1 MNWKDRIARFKGW
14 KWLIIGSVV
23 GAVISLIW
31 LLFINNV
38 GEEWLGF
45 IGGILGSII
54 GILGTFYVL
63 SIQLKKD
70 KEALDIQLQQDK
82 EQNRRNQVDNT
93 FFNLLDMHLK
103 MKNTIEE
110 NNTFE
115 TFYNEIGLD
124 ANKMIQHIGTQKII
138 EADGIVDNLT
148 TIYDAYVEK
157 MKEILIELDIDVS
170 GIPKETNKK
179 LGYLIKQLSENY
191 EVGTPGK
198 EENDKKADLVSYS
211 FHEAASDVH
220 KLIDMIENEFISNVD
235 ILPKLLGVYHS
246 ILEYKVDT
254 EANEALKKIALEAK
268 KYHNKAGKYQLI
280 TATKD
285 KQRIINNVSQKY
297 YSQLASY
304 FRLTHRILKY
314 INENVDKQAEKENYL
329 GFLRATMDEKE
340 LLTLF
345 YASSYSNRGEGLKQ
359 QFVGTNF
366 FGKKGELG
374 EDKTLAQHFNKDK
387 LFWPEEDIKLM
398 QCFTI

>member
-1 MNWKDRIARFKGW
+1 MNWKERIVRFKDW
-14 KWLIIGSVV
+14 KWLFIGLVV

-54 GILGTFYVL
+54 GILGTFCVL

-103 MKNTIEE
+103 MKSTIEE

-124 ANKMIQHIGTQKII
+124 ANEMIKIIGTRKII
-138 EADGIVDNLT
+138 EADGIIDNLT
-148 TIYDAYVEK
+148 IIFEAYIEK
-157 MKEILIELDIDVS
+157 MKEKLIELNIDVS
-170 GIPKETNKK
+170 GIPKETDQK
-179 LGYLIKQLSENY
+179 LGYLINQLSENY
-191 EVGTPGK
+191 EVGKPGE
-198 EENDKKADLVSYS
+198 EENDKKFYLVSTAY
-211 FHEAASDVH
+211 HAASSDVL
-220 KLIDMIENEFISNVD
+220 KLIDRIKYRILESD
-235 ILPKLLGVYHS
+235 ILPMLLSVNNS

-254 EANEALKKIALEAK
+254 EANEVLKKIVLEAK
-268 KYHNKAGKYQLI
+268 KYHNKDGKYQLI
-280 TATKD
+280 TTTED
-285 KQRIINNVSQKY
+285 KQRVIDQVSQKY

-314 INENVDKQAEKENYL
+314 INENVDKQVEKENYL

-345 YASSYSNRGEGLKQ
+345 YTSSYSNRGEGLKQ
-359 QFVGTNF
+359 QFVETNF

-374 EDKTLAQHFNKDK
+374 EDQILAQHFNKDK
-387 LFWPEEDIKLM
+387 LFWPEADINLM

>member
-148 TIYDAYVEK
+148 TIYDAYIEK

-179 LGYLIKQLSENY
+179 LGYLIK
-191 EVGTPGK
+191 
-198 EENDKKADLVSYS
+198 
-211 FHEAASDVH
+211 
-220 KLIDMIENEFISNVD
+220 
-235 ILPKLLGVYHS
+235 
-246 ILEYKVDT
+246 
-254 EANEALKKIALEAK
+254 
-268 KYHNKAGKYQLI
+268 
-280 TATKD
+280 
-285 KQRIINNVSQKY
+285 
-297 YSQLASY
+297 
-304 FRLTHRILKY
+304 
-314 INENVDKQAEKENYL
+314 
-329 GFLRATMDEKE
+329 
-340 LLTLF
+340 
-345 YASSYSNRGEGLKQ
+345 
-359 QFVGTNF
+359 
-366 FGKKGELG
+366 
-374 EDKTLAQHFNKDK
+374 
-387 LFWPEEDIKLM
+387 
-398 QCFTI
+398 

>member
-1 MNWKDRIARFKGW
+1 M
-14 KWLIIGSVV
+14 
-23 GAVISLIW
+23 ISLIW

-148 TIYDAYVEK
+148 TIYDAYIEK

-254 EANEALKKIALEAK
+254 EANEALKK
-268 KYHNKAGKYQLI
+268 
-280 TATKD
+280 
-285 KQRIINNVSQKY
+285 
-297 YSQLASY
+297 
-304 FRLTHRILKY
+304 
-314 INENVDKQAEKENYL
+314 
-329 GFLRATMDEKE
+329 
-340 LLTLF
+340 
-345 YASSYSNRGEGLKQ
+345 
-359 QFVGTNF
+359 
-366 FGKKGELG
+366 
-374 EDKTLAQHFNKDK
+374 
-387 LFWPEEDIKLM
+387 
-398 QCFTI
+398 